1 VEGDG
6 AQDGGVVAGSNG
18 PSMSSAYVRR
28 ICLAVLLASSSGA
41 CYSTGEGPSPPPNAL
56 YFPVGILPS
65 PGGKALYIVNSD
77 FDLQF
82 NGGTVEVYNLE
93 DIRDV
98 ALRPFWS
105 PSDTDDRSDPCFG
118 LGPNPNVILYPG
130 PCGPLDLNRPPARPV
145 PYGPIFQRSA
155 RIGAFATDLVMAC
168 HPSEEFRLGGTAD
181 CMRGGAANGR
191 GARLFIPVRGD
202 RSLTFFDVDDD
213 REGGEQSFKLDCGQ
227 GTSHGRCSDAF
238 RSGIDPAE
246 NTRGITLPAEP
257 FGIAVS
263 DRGDA
268 IVVTHQS
275 SSSGSVSLFSG
286 NKDPDTST
294 NSVLA
299 GKPRLEF
306 VLSGL
311 PGSATGIAAF
321 PTPGI
326 DAYDGFDRAN
336 YQPGFAVT
344 YRLVA
349 QVDVFRFF
357 DDDFASPQRPFLQ
370 RTAAFGLPP
379 TPSGSDSRDITID
392 TSRTTERAVCER
404 ECRRAPLERC
414 IAECADLTDT
424 NHRSACETGCQS
436 DPERECLKRCT
447 RYPIGVYSSNRFL
460 GGGALLIGE
469 VRLPNTSGST
479 EALQFYDSVPVSLGA
494 SRVVLGRIHDRR
506 DPPGVFRPRVF
517 VVCFD
522 ARAIIVYDPAERR
535 VDGLI
540 RTGRGP
546 HALVMD
552 PIAPIAYVGHFTDS
566 YLGLVDLDQSHGT
579 TFATIV
585 ATIGTPVSPQGSK

>member
-1 VEGDG
+1 
-6 AQDGGVVAGSNG
+6 
-18 PSMSSAYVRR
+18 MSGLRVRW
-28 ICLAVLLASSSGA
+28 IALAAMLASSSGA

-77 FDLQF
+77 FDLQY

-98 ALRPFWS
+98 ALRPLWS
-105 PSDTDDRSDPCFG
+105 PDAADDASNCFG

-130 PCGPLDLNRPPARPV
+130 ACGPLDLNRPPPREV
-145 PYGPIFQRSA
+145 PYSGPLFRRSA

-168 HPSEEFRLGGTAD
+168 HPSEDLKDGGTAD
-181 CMRGGAANGR
+181 CMRGGTANGR
-191 GARLFIPVRGD
+191 GARLFVPVRGD

-213 REGGEQSFKLDCGQ
+213 REGGDQNYKLDCGQ
-227 GTSHGRCSDAF
+227 GVSHGRCSDAF
-238 RSGIDPAE
+238 RSGVDPAE

-257 FGIAVS
+257 FGVAVS

-275 SSSGSVSLFSG
+275 STSGSVSLFSG
-286 NKDPDTST
+286 NDPMTSR
-294 NSVLA
+294 NSVL
-299 GKPRLEF
+299 GSKPRLEF

-321 PTPGI
+321 PTPGL
-326 DAYDGFDRAN
+326 DAYLDFGVAN
-336 YQPGFAVT
+336 YQPGFAVV
-344 YRLVA
+344 YRLAA

-357 DDDFASPQRPFLQ
+357 DDQFAAPQRPFLQ
-370 RTAAFGLPP
+370 RAAAFSLPP
-379 TPSGSDSRDITID
+379 TPSGFDSRDITID
-392 TSRTTERAVCER
+392 NSRTSDRAVCER
-404 ECRRAPLERC
+404 ECRRDALDRC
-414 IAECADLTDT
+414 IADCAQRPDDGRCETQCRDQAVRNCLTD
-424 NHRSACETGCQS
+424 
-436 DPERECLKRCT
+436 CT
-447 RYPIGVYSSNRFL
+447 RIPLGVFVSNRL
-460 GGGALLIGE
+460 PTSPPGLAAALLIGE
-469 VRLPNTSGST
+469 VRLPNGSGSS
-479 EALQFYDSVPVSLGA
+479 EALHFYDSVPISGGP

-522 ARAIIVYDPAERR
+522 ARAILVYDPAERR

-552 PIAPIAYVGHFTDS
+552 PIAPLAYLGHFTDS
-566 YLGLVDLDQSHGT
+566 YIGLVDLDQSHGT
-579 TFATIV
+579 TFGTIV
-585 ATIGTPVSPQGSK
+585 ATIGTPLPPGATK